1 MRIAPVARD
10 PFGVPLAAGVM
21 AMLAFQAFVNI
32 GMAVGIMPI
41 TGIPLRFVS
50 YGGSSL
56 VATFLA
62 VGLLENVHM
71 RRHR

>member
-1 MRIAPVARD
+1 
-10 PFGVPLAAGVM
+10 
-21 AMLAFQAFVNI
+21 
-32 GMAVGIMPI
+32 
-41 TGIPLRFVS
+41 VS

-71 RRHR
+71 RRFL